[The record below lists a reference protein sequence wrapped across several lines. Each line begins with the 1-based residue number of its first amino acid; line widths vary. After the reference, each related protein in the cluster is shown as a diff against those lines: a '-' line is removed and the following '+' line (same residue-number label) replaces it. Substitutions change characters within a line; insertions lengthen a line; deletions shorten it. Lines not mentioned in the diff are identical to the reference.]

1 VLGGMMRTKNSTEEW
16 LSIQK
21 SQIWELPEGNE
32 RIMSVLKLSF
42 QNLKS
47 SLLKQCFAYC
57 SMFPEDFTIER
68 EKLIQLW
75 MAQGLLHPYP
85 GQHMPQME
93 DIGNE
98 YFNILCQNS
107 LFQDVTKDDDGI
119 IKDCKMHDLVHDLA
133 KEVSKCESLMQDL
146 NNVMEDHD
154 TPEIRHVSQVP
165 ISTLERMSELSIARL
180 RSLFMSDQVP
190 STIFLKLRALHVL
203 DFEGAY
209 YIEELPNSIGK
220 LKHLRYLDISYTDIK
235 ALPKSIGK
243 LYNLQTLRMHD
254 TDLKKLPQEMKNLIN
269 LRHVYFDKE
278 IEIPAGILGQ
288 LSNLRTLPYFSV
300 GKEMGPGIGEL
311 GGLKQLK
318 GRLTILN
325 LEHVKSEEEAK
336 KAKLEEKRDVCKLT
350 FKWTRNDNNEE
361 GSESSTSSS
370 INEEHVLEG
379 LRPNTNLQRLQ
390 IKGFRGARFPSWVMC
405 LKSLKKIKL
414 SDCPNCEGVPALGQL
429 PNLRHVEIKG
439 MKNLKR
445 VGADGLDS
453 FPLVEHMSIIDC
465 PSLESI
471 RITQGIAS
479 LRELIIEFCNGLS
492 SLLIGLDCC
501 TSVQKLVIRGCPNLT
516 SLQTIPTTQG
526 GIASLQLEIEECDRL
541 SSLPSGLLLCCTSL
555 DINNCPNLT
564 SIFPITQQMPSSLR
578 ELTIRDCTG
587 LATLSV
593 PSGVLRSLTV
603 LNCEELT
610 SISMTSSSLLLEM
623 LWIQN
628 CNNLQSIVPVDL
640 QGFPCLRELIIRDC
654 GKLKYLPTGF
664 HCLTR
669 LKGLEI
675 GGFWEEL
682 HSFPEFQ
689 PPPHSQLERLSLRG
703 WPKLKS
709 LPQQIQHL
717 TCLNTL
723 WIVGFSGV
731 EALPEWLGNLTS
743 LEYLFIWDCENLKY
757 LPTLQ
762 AMQRLT
768 KLNQL
773 YIEGCPLLKENC
785 TKDTGP
791 EWPKIAHIPDIA
803 IY

>member
-1 VLGGMMRTKNSTEEW
+1 
-16 LSIQK
+16 
-21 SQIWELPEGNE
+21 
-32 RIMSVLKLSF
+32 
-42 QNLKS
+42 
-47 SLLKQCFAYC
+47 
-57 SMFPEDFTIER
+57 
-68 EKLIQLW
+68 
-75 MAQGLLHPYP
+75 
-85 GQHMPQME
+85 
-93 DIGNE
+93 
-98 YFNILCQNS
+98 
-107 LFQDVTKDDDGI
+107 
-119 IKDCKMHDLVHDLA
+119 
-133 KEVSKCESLMQDL
+133 
-146 NNVMEDHD
+146 
-154 TPEIRHVSQVP
+154 
-165 ISTLERMSELSIARL
+165 MSELSIARL

-190 STIFLKLRALHVL
+190 KTIFLKLRALHVL
-203 DFEGAY
+203 DLEEAG
-209 YIEELPNSIGK
+209 IEELPNSIGK
-220 LKHLRYLDISYTDIK
+220 LKHLRYLNISNTRIK

-243 LYNLQTLRMHD
+243 LYNLQTLRMQG
-254 TDLKKLPQEMKNLIN
+254 TYLVKLPQEMKNLIN
-269 LRHVYFDKE
+269 LRHVYFDEE

-288 LSNLRTLPYFSV
+288 LSNLRTLRPYFSV

-318 GRLTILN
+318 GQLIIKN
-325 LEHVKSEEEAK
+325 LEHVKSEDEAK
-336 KAKLEEKRDVCKLT
+336 KAKLEEKRNVCGLK
-350 FKWTRNDNNEE
+350 FKWTRDGNNEE

-405 LKSLKKIKL
+405 LNNLKKIKL

-429 PNLRHVEIKG
+429 PNLKHVEINE
-439 MKNLKR
+439 MENLKR

-453 FPLVEHMSIIDC
+453 FPLVEHMSITVC
-465 PSLESI
+465 PSLESV

-479 LRELIIEFCNGLS
+479 LRELIIGDCNGLS
-492 SLLIGLDCC
+492 SLLIGPDCC
-501 TSVQKLVIRGCPNLT
+501 TSIQKLKIWGCPNLT
-516 SLQTIPTTQG
+516 SLPTTQG
-526 GIASLQLEIEECDRL
+526 GIASLELEIAECDRL
-541 SSLPSGLLLCCTSL
+541 SSLPSGLLLRCTSL
-555 DINNCPNLT
+555 KLQDCPNLT

-578 ELTIRDCTG
+578 QLSIARCTG
-587 LATLSV
+587 LSSLPLSGLLSLEQLDISGCSCLAPSISV
-593 PSGVLRSLTV
+593 PSGVLRRLIV

-610 SISMTSSSLLLEM
+610 SISMTASSLLLLE
-623 LWIQN
+623 LCICN
-628 CNNLQSIVPVDL
+628 CNNLQSIVPADL
-640 QGFPCLRELIIRDC
+640 QGFPCLRELIIGDC

-669 LKGLEI
+669 LKKLFI

-689 PPPHSQLERLSLRG
+689 LPPHSQLERLTLRG

-723 WIVGFSGV
+723 WIVEFSGV

-743 LEYLFIWDCENLKY
+743 LENLCIRSCENLKN

-768 KLNQL
+768 KLKML
-773 YIEGCPLLKENC
+773 DVTGCPLLKENC

-791 EWPKIAHIPDIA
+791 EWPKIAHIPHIN
-803 IY
+803 IRYY